1 MTSAL
6 IITGGRVHSSPERTA
21 FKDLRVAGTR
31 IVDDETRQ
39 DSTFPIDAIGASV
52 VPLMVNTVFEDAEPP
67 VLDSFVLTPG
77 RPATFAVIRGTV
89 SRTQITKALVVQPRD
104 LVAVVIEGVPIVF
117 DGAPTRPAGTDELNS
132 DDPRIGPWADTRRDM
147 TQYLTPDGR
156 YTETRNGRP
165 NAYIG
170 RFWLN
175 GDRITYL
182 DGTGFWAFGQ
192 YHRGVL
198 HHAGYVLHPGAHI

>member
-6 IITGGRVHSSPERTA
+6 ILSGARVHSDPERTA

-31 IVDDETRQ
+31 ITDNETPQQVPHRINATG
-39 DSTFPIDAIGASV
+39 SSV
-52 VPLMVNTVFEDAEPP
+52 VPLMVNTVFDDAQPP
-67 VLDSFVLTPG
+67 VPNAFDLTPG

-89 SRTQITKALVVQPRD
+89 SRTQITKSLVVQPRD
-104 LVAVVIEGVPIVF
+104 LVAVVIEGEIIVY
-117 DGAPTRPAGTDELNS
+117 DGAPTRPAGSDELDS
-132 DDPRIGPWADTRRDM
+132 DDRRLGPWTDTRRDM

-165 NAYIG
+165 NAYTG
-170 RFWLN
+170 CFWLN

-182 DGTGFWAFGQ
+182 DDTGFWAFGQ

-198 HHAGYVLHPGAHI
+198 HHAGYVLRPGAHI